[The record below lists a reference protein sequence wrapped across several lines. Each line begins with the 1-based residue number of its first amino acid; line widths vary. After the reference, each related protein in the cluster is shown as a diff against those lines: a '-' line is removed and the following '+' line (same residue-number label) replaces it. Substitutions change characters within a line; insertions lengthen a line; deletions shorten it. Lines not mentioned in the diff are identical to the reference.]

1 MLFTHG
7 FAAAAF
13 PGWIAVVTG
22 AGSVA
27 EGAMIAV
34 LTLVMLLLLVLVW
47 EDGSMG
53 VRFD

>member
-1 MLFTHG
+1 VLFTHG

-34 LTLVMLLLLVLVW
+34 LALAVLVLAWV
-47 EDGSMG
+47 DGYEG
-53 VRFD
+53 V

>member
-7 FAAAAF
+7 FAVAAL
-13 PGWIAVVTG
+13 PGWIVVVIW

-34 LTLVMLLLLVLVW
+34 LALVLLVLVL
-47 EDGSMG
+47 EDDYVG
-53 VRFD
+53 V